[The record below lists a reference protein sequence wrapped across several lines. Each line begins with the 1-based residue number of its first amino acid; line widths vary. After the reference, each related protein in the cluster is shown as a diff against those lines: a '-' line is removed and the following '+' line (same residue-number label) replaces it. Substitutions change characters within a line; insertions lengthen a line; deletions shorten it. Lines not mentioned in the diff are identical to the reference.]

1 MFGCSENKRMENREK
16 KIWWKMALFTV
27 WLRGGGEEKSGA
39 AHKFSLPLQNT
50 ISPNWRENWSE
61 KWKKIFVQNYP
72 ISFNHF
78 FFFLCNA
85 AFCFLFFFLI
95 YFFFLWVLL
104 LFPPFFFLIFI
115 FIVFLKKKLLDDFL
129 CYFLKCPISSI
140 HKRYDGK
147 FIQTLFSTK
156 SKSFLS
162 LHFSIILT
170 KYKREKLK
178 TFLSSHFS
186 ILLLFSIF
194 LLFHTP
200 NKTVSKE

>member
-1 MFGCSENKRMENREK
+1 M
-16 KIWWKMALFTV
+16 
-27 WLRGGGEEKSGA
+27 
-39 AHKFSLPLQNT
+39 
-50 ISPNWRENWSE
+50 
-61 KWKKIFVQNYP
+61 KKIFVQNYP
-72 ISFNHF
+72 ISFNI

-85 AFCFLFFFLI
+85 AFCFLFFFLFI
-95 YFFFLWVLL
+95 FSFFGFFFFSF
-104 LFPPFFFLIFI
+104 LFFFFLIFI
-115 FIVFLKKKLLDDFL
+115 FIIFLKKKLLDDFL